1 MTPTVRL
8 ALRPAVGL
16 GLALLTACGKAPEAA
31 ASNEVPP
38 DTALLSAR
46 SVALGGFGTDTVRTL
61 PWRESYA
68 VPARLIL
75 DPATTQ
81 PIGAFAEGRVTKV
94 YVQPGDVV
102 RAGDPLVLI
111 HSHEMMDARAQL
123 ANAQASLAA
132 ATEGQ
137 RASAA
142 AGARAERLFA
152 AKALSQAD
160 LERARAAAAEGEA
173 MLKRAQA
180 EHDRA
185 TAMVQHLAGEGPTP
199 AGVDEHAVVVRAPTG
214 GTVIAREV
222 QPGAVVLVGQP
233 LLTVGHVDG
242 LTLKLNVPEQALGA
256 ARRGAAVHFTVGA
269 YPGETFVATVGRV
282 APAVDSLTRTLEVWA
297 SVQDPAH
304 KLRAELY
311 ANAQLLGPAGTP
323 AITVPLGAVQ
333 ALEGDTVVV
342 AAEQRGEGLWLK
354 ALPVRVGRRTGEVAE
369 IMAGVDPGTAV
380 IVRGAATAKAELV
393 KRRAAQGG

>member
-1 MTPTVRL
+1 
-8 ALRPAVGL
+8 
-16 GLALLTACGKAPEAA
+16 
-31 ASNEVPP
+31 
-38 DTALLSAR
+38 
-46 SVALGGFGTDTVRTL
+46 
-61 PWRESYA
+61 
-68 VPARLIL
+68 
-75 DPATTQ
+75 
-81 PIGAFAEGRVTKV
+81 
-94 YVQPGDVV
+94 
-102 RAGDPLVLI
+102 
-111 HSHEMMDARAQL
+111 
-123 ANAQASLAA
+123 
-132 ATEGQ
+132 
-137 RASAA
+137 
-142 AGARAERLFA
+142 
-152 AKALSQAD
+152 
-160 LERARAAAAEGEA
+160 
-173 MLKRAQA
+173 
-180 EHDRA
+180 
-185 TAMVQHLAGEGPTP
+185 
-199 AGVDEHAVVVRAPTG
+199 
-214 GTVIAREV
+214 
-222 QPGAVVLVGQP
+222 VVLVGQP